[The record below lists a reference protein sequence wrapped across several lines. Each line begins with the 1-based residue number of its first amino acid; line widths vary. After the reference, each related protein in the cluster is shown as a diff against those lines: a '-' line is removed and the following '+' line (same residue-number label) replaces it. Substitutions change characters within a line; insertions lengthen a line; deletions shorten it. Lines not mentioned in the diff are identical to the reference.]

1 MKIYK
6 IKDSTSL
13 FDLVSK
19 VWHLYL
25 RKNFSLR
32 VCIFQDL
39 RYARLLARLIIVWI
53 NWWTKLVRLYL
64 QKAYILSEW
73 DHLLI
78 QIENIYIRLKYM
90 VLYIKPNPWA
100 FLVSHSL
107 LPTTPLQNHSAH
119 PAALL
124 WAPGAELVSFSFV
137 PSFFCTSL
145 GHQHDQNSFW
155 SITIFYYW
163 CLLSYFL
170 ILRL

>member
-1 MKIYK
+1 MYFSGSTICQTPCKIDYCM
-6 IKDSTSL
+6 D
-13 FDLVSK
+13 
-19 VWHLYL
+19 
-25 RKNFSLR
+25 
-32 VCIFQDL
+32 
-39 RYARLLARLIIVWI
+39 
-53 NWWTKLVRLYL
+53 KLVNKTGQTLSSKSLYFIRMGSFTYTDR
-64 QKAYILSEW
+64 KY
-73 DHLLI
+73 
-78 QIENIYIRLKYM
+78 IYIRLKYM